1 MDDDFGFSERSLS
14 IFLGPVME
22 YEIASL
28 AGPTFTVI
36 AKVKRAYIPHTTPA
50 P

>member
-14 IFLGPVME
+14 IFLGPAIE
-22 YEIASL
+22 YEVASL
-28 AGPTFTVI
+28 AGPSFTVM
-36 AKVKRAYIPHTTPA
+36 AKVKKSYIPKITPV